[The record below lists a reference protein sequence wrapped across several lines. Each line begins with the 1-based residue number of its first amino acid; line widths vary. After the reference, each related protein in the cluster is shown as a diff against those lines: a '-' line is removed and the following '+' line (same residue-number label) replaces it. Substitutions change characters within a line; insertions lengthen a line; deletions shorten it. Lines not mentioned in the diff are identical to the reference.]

1 MTTTATRRPATLPLS
16 LSEPA
21 VTVNRFPSPPPVP
34 MPPFTFPLADSSTS
48 QLAELDNKHFSFVNG
63 DVQPRPSGSRSSSRK
78 SSISGTWEEESLAT
92 PKMHTRVSSR
102 IIVPAITLSK
112 FSPDRSETRV
122 RTHEADSTS
131 LCAVSLVAPPQAPT
145 AYPILKS
152 YSIDNPFLPKETS
165 GRPAFPSRPSLLNF
179 ATFSPSKRLRRKT
192 SRRMSDEEEAGETVN
207 ELSLPRVQKPKRS
220 FSLPSSINTA
230 LDWALSTSTSA
241 PSSPTKQYAK
251 SVAELEKIKSQAP
264 DSGFSLPQI
273 LPTSTSSLFSPPP
286 SSNGVFSFTNL
297 PSREKKAVPTYTA
310 RRRANKSPLVIL
322 LFPLLVV
329 ALHIYFSF
337 VDVRFMHLGHDLVFG
352 SPMAHRHTY
361 AEGLHLDMHDAWD
374 QFEEKISFAK
384 RESAVVPAHETD
396 ASDEA
401 ELNDPESSTENDSD
415 VIAFLRSMQEAA
427 DRSVTSS

>member
-48 QLAELDNKHFSFVNG
+48 QLAELDSKHFSFVNG
-63 DVQPRPSGSRSSSRK
+63 DALPRPSGSRSSSRK
-78 SSISGTWEEESLAT
+78 SSISGAWEEESLAT
-92 PKMHTRVSSR
+92 PKMHMRVSSR
-102 IIVPAITLSK
+102 IIVPAITL
-112 FSPDRSETRV
+112 T
-122 RTHEADSTS
+122 
-131 LCAVSLVAPPQAPT
+131 PPQAPT

-286 SSNGVFSFTNL
+286 SSNGVFSFNNL
-297 PSREKKAVPTYTA
+297 PSREKKAVPAYTA

-384 RESAVVPAHETD
+384 RESAVVPAHEND
-396 ASDEA
+396 ASDEP
-401 ELNDPESSTENDSD
+401 ELDDPESSTDNDSD

-427 DRSVTSS
+427 DRSVASS